1 MVVETPEMGG
11 FAQGEF
17 GERRGLSVE
26 SLEPFVFSGEVMEVG
41 QRRLR
46 KSTPEMAGNWERAFI
61 RSNKTSSKSINW
73 VLPCVVI
80 DFADLVVL

>member
-17 GERRGLSVE
+17 GERRGLSLE
-26 SLEPFVFSGEVMEVG
+26 SLEPFVFSGEVVEVG
-41 QRRLR
+41 QRRPS
-46 KSTPEMAGNWERAFI
+46 KSTPELGENRERAFI

-80 DFADLVVL
+80 DLTDLVV